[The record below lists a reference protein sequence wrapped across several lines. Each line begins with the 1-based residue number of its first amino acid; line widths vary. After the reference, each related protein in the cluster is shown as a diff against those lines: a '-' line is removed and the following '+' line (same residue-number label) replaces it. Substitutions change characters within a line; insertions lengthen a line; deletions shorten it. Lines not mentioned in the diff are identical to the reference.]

1 MYREHEV
8 SHLPQFVTGVH
19 IYDSSTLGE
28 REREKERERSLGTKL
43 HNGRSRATNLS
54 IYRSIYLSMCMDTYI
69 CVCIHVCDSM

>member
-28 REREKERERSLGTKL
+28 REREKERERS
-43 HNGRSRATNLS
+43 
-54 IYRSIYLSMCMDTYI
+54 
-69 CVCIHVCDSM
+69 